1 MGNTLI
7 TPPDLA
13 PAPAGTALVKWAAA
27 WISPAESEEAAGQD
41 ERGAF
46 ILRRSFDLPARPA
59 AATLYATALGVYEVF
74 LNGIRVGDIEL
85 APGSTSYDE
94 TLYAQKYDVADL
106 LIPGGNRIDVVLS
119 DGWFRGRNSGAQR
132 RNVWGNT
139 TAALAQ
145 LEIDLGS
152 GAGMTLG
159 TDRDWITLP
168 SPIVRADLMTGQT
181 TDFRIDPDRAE
192 PGPVRV
198 GVVTPPTPSRSPA
211 PPVRRVEERRPA
223 ALTRLRDG
231 VSILDAGQN
240 LSGWVRLTSLGPE
253 GTETVLEFGEHLDA
267 GGDLTTTHL
276 DMKTPQG
283 GLLEFRQTDRVIAGN
298 SPGVFEPRH
307 TVHGFRYV
315 RVSHPGRELSSDD
328 FTVVVV
334 HSDLERRG
342 WFTCSDPDLERLH
355 EAALW
360 SFRGNIVDVPTDCPT
375 RERSGWTGD
384 YQVFA
389 PTAAMLYDI
398 HGFSRKWLQSVRD
411 DQCEDGLPAAFSPDS
426 ARIRHHPG
434 NPSRVMGGSAGWG
447 DATVLVPWAI
457 YEAYGDTELLVESW
471 DSMRRWVDYALH
483 LAKTARHPSRIA
495 RSETPLPHE
504 QYIWD
509 APFHYGEWLEPKRR
523 RADGSLIDPMAE
535 NPYAYMS
542 ADRGEVGTAFL
553 YRTTKTLSRIAGILG
568 HTEAAERYRRVAE
581 SVREAWQT
589 EFLTPEGHTREDT
602 QAAYVRALAFG
613 LVPESLREAA
623 TERLVRLIHD
633 VGDRLGTGFLSS
645 GLLLPALAANGHA
658 DLAYRLLLR
667 RGTPSWLGM
676 LERGAT
682 TVWEDWE
689 GIDERGVAHES
700 LNHYS
705 KGAVIRFLHEHL
717 VGLRQAPGSAGWERF
732 DIEPH
737 PGGGITSAS
746 FHFISPHGR
755 IQIAWEIANE
765 EFRIDFTVPE
775 RTSAQLTLPDGTSTA
790 YTPGTHFASCPA
802 RMSAIRWSQDQS
814 VAGGHR
820 GRQPGV

>member
-1 MGNTLI
+1 MGNTLK

-13 PAPAGTALVKWAAA
+13 QNPAGTAPVKWTAA
-27 WISPAESEEAAGQD
+27 WISPAESEPTAAQD
-41 ERGAF
+41 ERGAY

-94 TLYAQKYDVADL
+94 TLYAQKYDVAEL

-181 TDFRIDPDRAE
+181 TDFRIDPDHAE

-211 PPVRRVEERRPA
+211 PPVRRVEERKPA

-267 GGDLTTTHL
+267 GGDLTTAHL

-315 RVSHPGRELSSDD
+315 RVTHPGRELSIDD

-342 WFTCSDPDLERLH
+342 WFRCSDPDLERLN

-360 SFRGNIVDVPTDCPT
+360 SFRSNIVGVPTDCPT

-389 PTAAMLYDI
+389 PTAAMLYDV

-411 DQCEDGLPAAFSPDS
+411 DQCDDGLPAAFSPDS

-447 DATVLVPWAI
+447 DATVLVPWSI
-457 YEAYGDTELLVESW
+457 YEAYGDTELLAESW
-471 DSMRRWVDYALH
+471 DSMTRWVDYALH

-568 HTEAAERYRRVAE
+568 HTEVAERYRRVAE

-602 QAAYVRALAFG
+602 QGAYVRALAFG
-613 LVPESLREAA
+613 LIPGPLREAA
-623 TERLVRLIHD
+623 TERLVQLIHD
-633 VGDRLGTGFLSS
+633 AGDRLGTGFLSS
-645 GLLLPALAANGHA
+645 GLLLPVLAAYGHT

-705 KGAVIRFLHEHL
+705 KGAVIRFLHEYL
-717 VGLRQAPGSAGWERF
+717 VGLRQAPDSAGWERF
-732 DIEPH
+732 DIEPR

-746 FHFISPHGR
+746 FDFISPQGR
-755 IQIAWEIANE
+755 IDVAWEIANE
-765 EFRIDFTVPE
+765 EFRIDFTVPQG
-775 RTSAQLTLPDGTSTA
+775 TSARLTLPDGTSTA
-790 YTPGTHFASCPA
+790 YTSGTHFASCPA
-802 RMSAIRWSQDQS
+802 RMSAIRWSHDQS

>member
-1 MGNTLI
+1 MGNTLR
-7 TPPDLA
+7 TPPDVV
-13 PAPAGTALVKWAAA
+13 PAPAETAPVKWTAA
-27 WISPAESEEAAGQD
+27 WISPTESEEAAAQD
-41 ERGAF
+41 ERAAY

-59 AATLYATALGVYEVF
+59 TATLYATALGVYEVF
-74 LNGIRVGDIEL
+74 LNGIRVGDIDL

-94 TLYAQKYDVADL
+94 TLYAQQYDVADL
-106 LIPGGNRIDVVLS
+106 LVPGGNRIDVVLS

-152 GAGMTLG
+152 GTRMTLG

-181 TDFRIDPDRAE
+181 TDFRVDPDLAD
-192 PGPVRV
+192 PSPVRV

-211 PPVRRVEERRPA
+211 PPVRRIEERKPA

-240 LSGWVRLTSLGPE
+240 LSGWVRLSSVGPA

-267 GGDLTTTHL
+267 DGDLTTAHL
-276 DMKTPQG
+276 DMKAPQG
-283 GLLEFRQTDRVIAGN
+283 GILEFRQTDRVIAGN
-298 SPGVFEPRH
+298 SPSIFEPRH

-315 RVSHPGRELSSDD
+315 RVSHPGRELSIND

-334 HSDLERRG
+334 HSDLKRRG

-389 PTAAMLYDI
+389 PTAAMLYDV

-411 DQCEDGLPAAFSPDS
+411 DQCDDGLPAAFSPDS

-457 YEAYGDTELLVESW
+457 YEAYGDTELLAESW
-471 DSMRRWVDYALH
+471 DSMTRWADYALH

-553 YRTTKTLSRIAGILG
+553 YRTTDTLSRIAGILG
-568 HTEAAERYRRVAE
+568 RDEAADHYGRIAAA
-581 SVREAWQT
+581 VREAWQT

-613 LVPESLREAA
+613 LLPEPLRESA
-623 TERLVRLIHD
+623 TARLVRLIHD
-633 VGDRLGTGFLSS
+633 ADDRLGTGFLSS
-645 GLLLPALAANGHA
+645 GLLLPVLAANGHA

-689 GIDERGVAHES
+689 GVDEHGAAHES

-705 KGAVIRFLHEHL
+705 KGAVIRFLHEYL
-717 VGLRQAPGSAGWERF
+717 VGLRQAPDSAGWERF

-737 PGGGITSAS
+737 PGGDVTSAS
-746 FHFISPHGR
+746 FHFMSPKGR
-755 IQIAWEIANE
+755 IHVAWEIANE
-765 EFRIDFTVPE
+765 EFRVDFTVPE
-775 RTSAQLTLPDGTSTA
+775 GTTARLTLPDGRSTA
-790 YTPGTHFASCPA
+790 YASGTHFASCPA
-802 RMSAIRWSQDQS
+802 PV
-814 VAGGHR
+814 VADHR
-820 GRQPGV
+820 HVARTT